1 METFKAGKHA
11 WAQRAFECLIAGTQ
25 AGRPGAILQTECE
38 WLREDW
44 RSAHE
49 SRTRAVNDL
58 IVLVQ
63 GLDALLILQVGA
75 DDREL
80 LAAYRRDY
88 IARGFHRREFNLLLR
103 TLLPA
108 EERLRLEAELAPIVQ

>member
-1 METFKAGKHA
+1 MDTFKAGKHA

-44 RSAHE
+44 RSARE

-58 IVLVQ
+58 IELVQ
-63 GLDALLILQVGA
+63 GLDALLILQVPA

-80 LAAYRRDY
+80 LASCRRQHIASGFYRR
-88 IARGFHRREFNLLLR
+88 GFTLLLHA
-103 TLLPA
+103 LLPA